1 MRHFVARA
9 SKHER
14 IATPSFTPLHRM
26 IDSFADAAPHAVD
39 STSRAVAVKCRVCR
53 NVIADD
59 ARWCTRCGVNTMSH
73 VHGRLAPPVRRLL
86 AMALDCV
93 IPAAAVVATS
103 NLAHRADVLELLLLA
118 YGAWVLVLFSN
129 GTTLGK
135 RLVGIHVITRE
146 GFPATLG
153 RMVMREWVGKLISAA
168 VCGLGFAGI
177 VFDRE
182 RRALHDRI
190 VQTYVIR

>member
-1 MRHFVARA
+1 MAN
-9 SKHER
+9 SY
-14 IATPSFTPLHRM
+14 
-26 IDSFADAAPHAVD
+26 ADAAPHAVD
-39 STSRAVAVKCRVCR
+39 STSTSVAVKCRVCR
-53 NVIADD
+53 NVIADG

-73 VHGRLAPPVRRLL
+73 VHGRLASPMQRLV

-93 IPAAAVVATS
+93 IPVAAVVATS
-103 NLAHRADVLELLLLA
+103 NLAHRGDILELLLLA
-118 YGAWVLVLFSN
+118 YAAWVLVLFSN

-153 RMVMREWVGKLISAA
+153 RMVLREWVGKLISAA
-168 VCGLGFAGI
+168 LCGLGFVGI

-190 VQTYVIR
+190 VHTYVIR